1 MKLVFWFIGLAAMAG
16 IVYGLWRAKARWEER
31 SRASEERF
39 ASFMAQALPGGVPAT
54 PGTPAAPGMATA
66 AAVPPMIAEAK
77 ASHEVAI
84 QRLLLEAGSKAGE
97 AGEPALSIQLYAKL
111 LARYPN
117 CTFAQQA
124 RAAVEAQKKKLAPK
138 PPA

>member
-1 MKLVFWFIGLAAMAG
+1 VKLVIWFIGLAAMAG

-39 ASFMAQALPGGVPAT
+39 ASFMAQTLPGGLPAA
-54 PGTPAAPGMATA
+54 PGTPAAPRMAIA
-66 AAVPPMIAEAK
+66 PAVPPMIAEAK

-84 QRLLLEAGSKAGE
+84 QRLLLEAASKAGE

-124 RAAVEAQKKKLAPK
+124 RAADETQKKKLAPR